1 MNKIRIGVVGPGI
14 IWKIA
19 HRPALENFGEQVEI
33 TAFSASSEKT
43 RREVEQTYPGVPF
56 YSDYHELVTAP
67 QVDWVLVLTPIALN
81 APVAQAA
88 LEAGKNVFL
97 EKPMAR
103 SLAEGEA
110 LVRLADEIG
119 RRLFVLEQFVYPGYV
134 DTVEQ
139 VIRSGEIGEVLMYDQ
154 VQSELYDAHSHDATP
169 WRTQA
174 NFPLG
179 RLFDGG
185 HHPIARLGR
194 LFGEPLS
201 VYALGRNLRPNYGEY
216 DHVLMLLEHA
226 NSVRGSFSWASVLS
240 NRKDY
245 FHIRGTQGILSLE
258 RGQTVID
265 LNDGSSRTIPHV
277 RERDYLAMWR
287 ALMAAIAEG
296 REPYYTK
303 ERALDTLKTLLAIQ
317 HSAQTGS
324 KVTI

>member
-19 HRPALENFGEQVEI
+19 HKPALEAFGEQVEI
-33 TAFSASSEKT
+33 TAFSATSEKS

-56 YSDYHELVTAP
+56 YQDYHDLVAAP
-67 QVDWVLVLTPIALN
+67 EVDWVLVLTPIALN
-81 APVAQAA
+81 APVAMAA
-88 LEAGKNVFL
+88 LQAGKHVFL

-103 SLAEGEA
+103 SLDEAEA
-110 LVRLADEIG
+110 LMRRADESH
-119 RRLFVLEQFVYPGYV
+119 RRLFVLEQFVYPSYM

-139 VIRSGEIGEVLMYDQ
+139 VIRSGEIGQVLMYDQ
-154 VQSELYDAHSHDATP
+154 VQSELYSAQSHDATT

-174 NFPLG
+174 DFPLG

-185 HHPIARLGR
+185 HHPLSRLGR
-194 LFGEPLS
+194 LFGEPQS
-201 VYALGRNLRPNYGEY
+201 VYALGRNLRPNYGEFDY
-216 DHVLMLLEHA
+216 ILMLLEHA
-226 NSVRGSFSWASVLS
+226 NGVRGSFTWASVLTS
-240 NRKDY
+240 RKDY
-245 FHIRGTQGILSLE
+245 FHIRGTEGILSLE

-265 LNDGSSRTIPHV
+265 LNDGSSRTIPHP
-277 RERDYLAMWR
+277 REMHYAPMWR

-317 HSAQTGS
+317 RSAQTGT
-324 KVTI
+324 KVTR